1 MATVKIVYTGLVVD
15 EIRPGM
21 NIPRVFLPTSSY
33 IDTPVFTQGYENKD
47 GVGDGQS
54 YGKSIYATN
63 VDGWGKLFG
72 LLPMASATGKFAQ
85 FERAIMKAFKA
96 EKEGTDNE
104 GVTFEVEGYEDELY
118 WNQIAA
124 NMVELGFYIE
134 VGDEKYGEAPKASEG
149 GSEGGSE
156 SGSEGGEDSGN

>member
-72 LLPMASATGKFAQ
+72 LLPMATNSHTC
-85 FERAIMKAFKA
+85 
-96 EKEGTDNE
+96 
-104 GVTFEVEGYEDELY
+104 
-118 WNQIAA
+118 
-124 NMVELGFYIE
+124 
-134 VGDEKYGEAPKASEG
+134 G
-149 GSEGGSE
+149 GNAY
-156 SGSEGGEDSGN
+156 SGCRDTTSTCIII